1 MVDVDVQGTT
11 IISIICRAE
20 PRDYGQR
27 DTQVDA
33 FRQSKLKKA
42 WKSKHMETGKSCHVM
57 WKKF

>member
-11 IISIICRAE
+11 IISMICRAE

-27 DTQVDA
+27 DTQGDA

-42 WKSKHMETGKSCHVM
+42 WKSKHMETG
-57 WKKF
+57 